1 MEQQNALLCL
11 TFPLD
16 TRGYPRNCNRQAQ
29 PQSVVP
35 PILIDLAG
43 SSNFIVSSTRMD
55 GRELME
61 AWAGKKKRVEGP
73 FTTISQ

>member
-29 PQSVVP
+29 PQSIVP
-35 PILIDLAG
+35 PILTDLAG

-55 GRELME
+55 GR
-61 AWAGKKKRVEGP
+61 ATDGRVGRKKKRVEGP
-73 FTTISQ
+73 LATASQ